1 MMPDEIR
8 TGAHPA
14 QPPTPGNRW
23 QEVSGI
29 VDEALE
35 LPVEQRA
42 RFLAR
47 ACPSEDLRMEVDRF
61 LAACDRSGGF
71 LDGAATTF
79 AAPLLADAASPRAQ
93 DEAAALSLLRD
104 ALAGRYTIEHELG
117 RGGMALVYLAR
128 DVRLHREVA
137 VKLLRPEIAATLG
150 AERFLREIETTA
162 RLTHPNIL
170 PLLDSGEA
178 QGLLYFVM
186 PFVTGETLRDRLDR
200 DHRFTEAEAV
210 RIAFEVADALE
221 YTHRHDVLHRDLKPD
236 NVLLA
241 NGRAVIADFGIA
253 CAINRAAVQSAHGS
267 RSEPLTATGYS
278 LGTPGYMSPEQAG
291 GSRTLDGRSDIY
303 ALGCMLYEML
313 AGKPPFSG
321 PTAAVIRQ
329 HLSAAAPVLA
339 EIRPDIDPGIT
350 RAVARAMAKS
360 PADRFATMHEFANAL
375 TAPATSYDRR
385 STAISEGDRAL
396 RRTTARRLMAVAL
409 LLTVAILAVIWI
421 GFR

>member
-1 MMPDEIR
+1 MPDELR
-8 TGAHPA
+8 DGAHPA
-14 QPPTPGNRW
+14 QPTAPGNRW
-23 QEVSGI
+23 HEVSAI
-29 VDEALE
+29 VDEALD
-35 LPVEQRA
+35 LPVDERA
-42 RFLAR
+42 QFLAR

-61 LAACDRSGGF
+61 LADCERSDGF

-93 DEAAALSLLRD
+93 DEAAALALLRD
-104 ALAGRYTIEHELG
+104 ALAGRYTLEHELG

-162 RLTHPNIL
+162 RMTHPNIL

-200 DHRFTEAEAV
+200 EHRFTQAEAV
-210 RIAFEVADALE
+210 RIAFEVADALD
-221 YTHRHDVLHRDLKPD
+221 YTHRHDVLHRDLKPE

-241 NGRAVIADFGIA
+241 NGRAVISDFGIA
-253 CAINRAAVQSAHGS
+253 CAINKSAVRSAHGS

-278 LGTPGYMSPEQAG
+278 LGTPGYMSPEQAA

-303 ALGCMLYEML
+303 ALGCLLYEML

-329 HLSAAAPVLA
+329 HLSAPAPMLA
-339 EIRPDIDPGIT
+339 DMRSDIDPAIT

-360 PADRFATMHEFANAL
+360 PVDRFATMREFANAL
-375 TAPATSYDRR
+375 TAPAAAYDRQKTPMSKGGRGLRR
-385 STAISEGDRAL
+385 STAW
-396 RRTTARRLMAVAL
+396 RLLAVAL
-409 LLTVAILAVIWI
+409 TLGAGILAVIWI
-421 GFR
+421 GMR

>member
-1 MMPDEIR
+1 MMPDD
-8 TGAHPA
+8 TGTRA
-14 QPPTPGNRW
+14 QPTQPPSPGTRW

-29 VDEALE
+29 VDEALD

-47 ACPSEDLRMEVDRF
+47 ACPSDDLRREVDRF
-61 LAACDRSGGF
+61 LAACEQSGGF
-71 LDGAATTF
+71 LDGAATSF
-79 AAPLLADAASPRAQ
+79 AGPLLANAESPRSQ
-93 DEAAALSLLRD
+93 DEATALALLRD
-104 ALAGRYTIEHELG
+104 ALAGRYTIEHDIG

-128 DVRLHREVA
+128 DVRLNREVA

-200 DHRFTEAEAV
+200 EHRFTQAEAV

-221 YTHRHDVLHRDLKPD
+221 YTHRHDVLHRDLKPE

-253 CAINRAAVQSAHGS
+253 CAINRAAVRSAHGS

-278 LGTPGYMSPEQAG
+278 LGTPGYMSPEQAA

-321 PTAAVIRQ
+321 PTAAVVRQ
-329 HLSAAAPVLA
+329 HLSAPAPVLA
-339 EIRPDIDPGIT
+339 DIRADVDPAIT

-375 TAPATSYDRR
+375 TAPATAYDRQNTPL
-385 STAISEGDRAL
+385 SNGDRTIPPA
-396 RRTTARRLMAVAL
+396 TAWRLLAVAL
-409 LLTVAILAVIWI
+409 IFAVIFALLWI
-421 GFR
+421 GIR

>member
-1 MMPDEIR
+1 MMPDDLR
-8 TGAHPA
+8 NGAHPA
-14 QPPTPGNRW
+14 QPAPGNRW

-35 LPVEQRA
+35 LPVDQRA

-47 ACPSEDLRMEVDRF
+47 ACPSDDLRMEVDRF
-61 LAACDRSGGF
+61 LAACERSGGF
-71 LDGAATTF
+71 LDGAATTY
-79 AAPLLADAASPRAQ
+79 AAPLLANAASPRAQ
-93 DEAAALSLLRD
+93 DEAAALTLLRV
-104 ALAGRYTIEHELG
+104 ALAGRYTIDHELG

-128 DVRLHREVA
+128 DVRLNREVA

-170 PLLDSGEA
+170 PLLDSGES

-186 PFVTGETLRDRLDR
+186 PFVTGESLRDRLDR
-200 DHRFTEAEAV
+200 EHRFTQAEAV
-210 RIAFEVADALE
+210 RIAFEVADALD

-236 NVLLA
+236 NVLLS

-253 CAINRAAVQSAHGS
+253 CAINRAAVRSAHGS

-291 GSRTLDGRSDIY
+291 GSRSLDGRSDIY
-303 ALGCMLYEML
+303 ALGCLLYEML

-329 HLSAAAPVLA
+329 HLSAPAPPLA
-339 EIRPDIDPGIT
+339 DIRPDVDPAIT
-350 RAVARAMAKS
+350 RIVARAMAKS
-360 PADRFATMHEFANAL
+360 PGDRFATMREFASAL
-375 TAPATSYDRR
+375 TAPATAYDRQN
-385 STAISEGDRAL
+385 TPASESDRAL
-396 RRTTARRLMAVAL
+396 RRTTARRLLAVAL
-409 LLTVAILAVIWI
+409 MLAAVILAVMWI
-421 GFR
+421 GFG